1 MMPDLGDNVID
12 EIKSRKNREKR
23 FVWTGK
29 AERIFKGRVKDGQPA
44 TSNGHNLTGKDEISK
59 AWSKWGFVREDTRLK
74 ARKEK

>member
-1 MMPDLGDNVID
+1 MVIPDFGDRELD

-44 TSNGHNLTGKDEISK
+44 TSNGHDLTGKDEISK
-59 AWSKWGFVREDTRLK
+59 AWSKWGFVREAK
-74 ARKEK
+74 A